1 MPDPSSSSPWRRSKT
16 GPSRRPSRESRRISL
31 RAPSTWQHWLRKP
44 ETTFLAL
51 LAIAFV
57 SVVSFS
63 IMAANERLVPPAGR
77 LAPDTRL
84 SRVQFSVEDIV
95 ATQKRREFERINTP
109 RVYVADRAAL
119 EAIETS
125 LTRLPASLVEADTLD
140 KVAPEIREAF
150 ALTDETLLAVRSRI
164 DAAGEVSANWKS
176 AVRELLDIFKQTP
189 LIAPETLQIET
200 LSPNDV
206 VELRTWD
213 KPAKR
218 VHESAIIAV
227 GSDSFDASM
236 AHIVRQAGFG
246 RDVHPAVIARLIR
259 AARPTF
265 AYDDAETRRL
275 QDAAAA
281 AVQPETI
288 VFRAG
293 DALVRRGETL
303 SESTRALLNREM
315 RAWREQAPWWRI
327 WSTRLGFTLF
337 AALLALG
344 LAGYTSLF
352 APKTFHDPRR
362 LVALAA
368 MVAGAIALACAGALL
383 SPALTTLA
391 VTAPAVFLA
400 VAVVIAFGQR
410 FALAFSAAA
419 ALVLTLAVSGSPGL
433 FFTALAGAVTIV
445 WRLREIRNRRSVVSA
460 GLITAA
466 SMALAALA
474 AALVELPPNAPLAAV
489 ARDALAESSQAAVA
503 ALLVAFVTLGV
514 LPLIERAFDAV
525 TGMTL
530 MELRDTRHPLLREL
544 AQRAPGTYTHSMTV
558 ASLAEAA
565 ADSIGADS
573 LHLHVGALYHDIG
586 KMNKPQYF
594 VENQARGVSRHDR
607 LSPAMSLLVIVGHV
621 KDGMEL
627 AREHNL
633 PRSIQHYIESH
644 HGSTLVEYFYNRA
657 REQAGDAPDA
667 NEPEEFGYRYPG
679 PKPRTREAAI
689 LMLCDAIE
697 SASRALAE
705 PTPARIES
713 LVGAISGMRLT
724 DGQFDECDITLR
736 EIHTI
741 EQSIIKSLNSI
752 YHARIAYPSTADK
765 TERRPKTGSVG

>member
-1 MPDPSSSSPWRRSKT
+1 MPEAPSSSPWRRAKT
-16 GPSRRPSRESRRISL
+16 GSARRAARESRRISFRAVSRWRELL
-31 RAPSTWQHWLRKP
+31 RRP
-44 ETTFLAL
+44 ETTSLAILAL
-51 LAIAFV
+51 IFIAIV
-57 SVVSFS
+57 SLSL
-63 IMAANERLVPPAGR
+63 IAARERLVPPAGR

-84 SRVQFSVEDIV
+84 SRVDFSVEDV
-95 ATQKRREFERINTP
+95 AATQKRREFERVNTP

-125 LTRLPASLVEADTLD
+125 LTRLPASLVEADALD
-140 KVAPEIREAF
+140 KVAPEIRDAF
-150 ALTDETLLAVRSRI
+150 ALNDELLLAIRSRI
-164 DAAGEVSANWKS
+164 DAAGEVSANWKG
-176 AVRELLDIFKQTP
+176 AVRELLDILKQTP
-189 LIAPETLQIET
+189 LVTPETVQLET
-200 LSPNDV
+200 ISQNDV
-206 VELRTWD
+206 VELRAWD
-213 KPAKR
+213 KPSKR
-218 VHESAIIAV
+218 VHESAMVAV
-227 GSDSFDASM
+227 GSESFDAAM

-246 RDVHPAVIARLIR
+246 RDVQPAVVARLVR
-259 AARPTF
+259 SARPTF
-265 AYDDAETRRL
+265 SYDDTETRRL
-275 QDAAAA
+275 QDASAA
-281 AVQPETI
+281 AVKPEMI
-288 VFRAG
+288 VFQRG
-293 DALVRRGETL
+293 DALVRRGETITETTRDRL
-303 SESTRALLNREM
+303 SREM
-315 RAWREQAPWWRI
+315 RAWHAQGAWWRI
-327 WSTRLGFTLF
+327 WSTRLGLVLLS
-337 AALLALG
+337 ALLALG
-344 LAGYTSLF
+344 LAGYTLLF

-362 LVALAA
+362 LISLAA
-368 MVAGAIALACAGALL
+368 IVAGSIALSCASALI

-391 VTAPAVFLA
+391 VAAPAVFLA

-410 FALAFSAAA
+410 FALAFAAAA
-419 ALVLTLAVSGSPGL
+419 ALVLTLAVSATPSL
-433 FFTALAGAVTIV
+433 FFTALAGVVAVV

-460 GLITAA
+460 GLVTAA
-466 SMALAALA
+466 AMALASLA
-474 AALVELPPNAPLAAV
+474 GTLVEMPPNALAEAV
-489 ARDALAESSQAAVA
+489 FRDALADASQAAVA

-514 LPLIERAFDAV
+514 LPVIERAFDAV

-565 ADSIGADS
+565 ADAVGADS

-644 HGSTLVEYFYNRA
+644 HGTTLVEYFYNRA
-657 REQAGDAPDA
+657 REQAGEAPDA

-679 PKPRTREAAI
+679 PRPRTKEAAI

-736 EIHTI
+736 EIHII

-752 YHARIAYPSTADK
+752 YHARIAYPSTAEK
-765 TERRPKTGSVG
+765 TERRPKSGAAS

>member
-1 MPDPSSSSPWRRSKT
+1 MPEPSSSSPWRRNKS
-16 GPSRRPSRESRRISL
+16 GPPRRISRESRRLSL
-31 RAPSTWQHWLRKP
+31 RAASRWQEWLRRP
-44 ETTFLAL
+44 ETTS
-51 LAIAFV
+51 LAILAAAFI
-57 SVVSFS
+57 SVVSVS
-63 IMAANERLVPPAGR
+63 AITTNERLVPPAGR

-84 SRVQFSVEDIV
+84 SRVEFSVEDAA
-95 ATQKRREFERINTP
+95 ATQKRREFESINTP
-109 RVYVADRAAL
+109 RVYAADRAAL

-140 KVAPEIREAF
+140 KVAPEIRDAF
-150 ALTDETLLAVRSRI
+150 ALSDETLLAVRSRI
-164 DAAGEVSANWKS
+164 DAAGEVSINWKS
-176 AVRELLDIFKQTP
+176 AVRELADILKQTP
-189 LIAPETLQIET
+189 IVAPEALQVET
-200 LSPNDV
+200 ISPNDV
-206 VELRTWD
+206 VELRAWD
-213 KPAKR
+213 KPSKR

-227 GSDSFDASM
+227 GSESFDAAM

-246 RDVHPAVIARLIR
+246 RDVHAAVIARLAR

-265 AYDDAETRRL
+265 TYDDAETRRL
-275 QDAAAA
+275 RDAAAS

-293 DALVRRGETL
+293 DALIRKGETL
-303 SESTRALLNREM
+303 SESTRALLTRETS
-315 RAWREQAPWWRI
+315 AWREQAPWWRL
-327 WSTRLGFTLF
+327 WSTRLGFVLLAT
-337 AALLALG
+337 LLALG

-362 LVALAA
+362 LVALAII
-368 MVAGAIALACAGALL
+368 VAGAITIACAGALL
-383 SPALTTLA
+383 SPALTMLA
-391 VTAPAVFLA
+391 VAAPSVFLA

-419 ALVLTLAVSGSPGL
+419 ALILTLAVAGAPGL
-433 FFTALAGAVTIV
+433 FFTALAGCVTVV

-460 GLITAA
+460 GLITAGA
-466 SMALAALA
+466 MALAALA
-474 AALVELPPNAPLAAV
+474 AALVELPPNAPFQAV
-489 ARDALAESSQAAVA
+489 VRDALADASQAAVA

-565 ADSIGADS
+565 ADAIGADS

-679 PKPRTREAAI
+679 PRPRTKEAAI

-724 DGQFDECDITLR
+724 DGQFDDCDITLR
-736 EIHTI
+736 EIHVI

-765 TERRPKTGSVG
+765 TERRPKTGAVG